1 MSTSI
6 YDLDYAVE
14 DELAR
19 LSTMELA
26 PLSPPVHGGKIVTP
40 ISEMELAVM
49 EIQAATA
56 RDLMG
61 RGAVH
66 GALVKTFVSFGG

>member
-1 MSTSI
+1 MISQLGCSAYEHI
-6 YDLDYAVE
+6 NLRLDYAVE

-56 RDLMG
+56 RDLNG
-61 RGAVH
+61 
-66 GALVKTFVSFGG
+66 S